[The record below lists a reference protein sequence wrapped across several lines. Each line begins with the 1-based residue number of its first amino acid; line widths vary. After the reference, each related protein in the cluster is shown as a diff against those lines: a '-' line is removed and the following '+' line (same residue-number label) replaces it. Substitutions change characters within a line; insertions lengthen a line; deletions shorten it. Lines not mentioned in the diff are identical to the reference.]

1 MCVYLAPRWRRRSFV
16 LTVVYTLL
24 LLWTTD
30 ARALRDLGTSP
41 ETWDAAG
48 SGSNAVSGGVTGFSV
63 ESSTPMMTRAW
74 NSGSFSDGS
83 ELNRDKSVTFGSLL
97 MGKEEKET
105 GVALVSHSS
114 SSAAEDHEV
123 LMTPSASSSTA
134 ATSNSRCSVKGR
146 RDHKNENI
154 GHVQLSDEG
163 SKDVG
168 SGTNADSKLYNDGTI
183 GATGTTNEAPRITPP
198 SVPTSRALPPHHE
211 ALSAK
216 AKEWSSSF
224 SSSKTKS
231 TGRSEEASDSAD
243 VLENSTKSASSTVTS
258 SSSFDQTLVVVIIGV
273 VGAIGA
279 FLLVVSRKVL
289 QETGDDD
296 DSEDSSLF

>member
-1 MCVYLAPRWRRRSFV
+1 MCVYLAPRWRRRCFV

-24 LLWTTD
+24 PLWTTD
-30 ARALRDLGTSP
+30 ARALRDVGASP

-48 SGSNAVSGGVTGFSV
+48 SGSNAVSGGVAGFSV
-63 ESSTPMMTRAW
+63 VQSSTRAW

-83 ELNRDKSVTFGSLL
+83 ELNGDKSVTFGSLL

-105 GVALVSHSS
+105 RVALVSPSS
-114 SSAAEDHEV
+114 SSAAADHEV
-123 LMTPSASSSTA
+123 RMTPRASSSIV
-134 ATSNSRCSVKGR
+134 ATGNTRCSVKRR
-146 RDHKNENI
+146 RDHKNEDT

-163 SKDVG
+163 AKDVG
-168 SGTNADSKLYNDGTI
+168 PVTNADSKLYNDGTI
-183 GATGTTNEAPRITPP
+183 GATGAANEAPTITPP

-216 AKEWSSSF
+216 AKEWLPSF

-231 TGRSEEASDSAD
+231 TGRSEESSDSAD

-296 DSEDSSLF
+296 DLEDLSLF